1 MMDVNAIKARLSAE
15 NADLLRQTDDSTS
28 QLEQLSRLRS
38 TMNAQLEEQKRYAD
52 DQIRV
57 KIIVHKPVTFV

>member
-1 MMDVNAIKARLSAE
+1 MDVNAIKARLSAE

-28 QLEQLSRLRS
+28 QLDQLSRLRS
-38 TMNAQLEEQKRYAD
+38 TMNAQLEEQKRYSD

-57 KIIVHKPVTFV
+57 RRIDLKLSKSQ